1 MNLLKWRAHL
11 YYSNG
16 RTQEFTL
23 YAKDY
28 VEAQDKVSAI
38 FPNVPYSISME

>member
-1 MNLLKWRAHL
+1 MTMQKWRAHL

-23 YAKDY
+23 YARDY
-28 VEAQDKVSAI
+28 AEAQDKVAAI
-38 FPNVPYSISME
+38 FPNVPYSISAE

>member
-1 MNLLKWRAHL
+1 MTVQKWRALL

-16 RTQEFTL
+16 RTQEFTV

-38 FPNVPYSISME
+38 FPNVPYAISLE

>member
-1 MNLLKWRAHL
+1 MTMLKWRAHL
-11 YYSNG
+11 FYTNG

-28 VEAQDKVSAI
+28 VEAQDKVSVI
-38 FPNVPYSISME
+38 FPNVPYSISLE

>member
-1 MNLLKWRAHL
+1 MNMTKWRAHL

-28 VEAQDKVSAI
+28 VEAQNKVSAI
-38 FPNVPYSISME
+38 FPGIPYSISLE

>member
-1 MNLLKWRAHL
+1 MAHL
-11 YYSNG
+11 YYSSG
-16 RTQEFTL
+16 KTQEFTL

-38 FPNVPYSISME
+38 FPGIPYSITLV

>member
-1 MNLLKWRAHL
+1 MTMHKWRAHL

-28 VEAQDKVSAI
+28 VEAQNKVSII
-38 FPNVPYSISME
+38 FPNVPYAISLE